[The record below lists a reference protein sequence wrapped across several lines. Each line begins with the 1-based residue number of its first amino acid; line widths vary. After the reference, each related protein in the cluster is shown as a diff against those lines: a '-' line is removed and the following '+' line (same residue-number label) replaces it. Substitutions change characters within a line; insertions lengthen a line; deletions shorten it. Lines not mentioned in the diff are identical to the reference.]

1 MIIGIMTFLAYVFGR
16 SEGGD
21 YLGMTM
27 AFATLCMSRLWHGF
41 SCKSEEPV
49 LFRKQMINNP
59 FGLLAFFAGMIL
71 INAVLL
77 VPPLKSLFSI
87 ASLTGLQYAW
97 IHIFSFGSMILIQIV
112 KFVKS
117 VVQRSAS

>member
-1 MIIGIMTFLAYVFGR
+1 
-16 SEGGD
+16 
-21 YLGMTM
+21 
-27 AFATLCMSRLWHGF
+27 
-41 SCKSEEPV
+41 
-49 LFRKQMINNP
+49 MINNP

-117 VVQRSAS
+117 MVHPAKPERNIVPFVLSGTEWGVPP